1 MAHKNQTPIRT
12 LPSQI
17 QKLQNNKIQI
27 GINWTQPMKQN
38 RKTINTK
45 IKIVA
50 RYADTNLMQKRVQV
64 RKNENTSK

>member
-1 MAHKNQTPIRT
+1 MAPKNQIPITT

-38 RKTINTK
+38 RKIIKTK
-45 IKIVA
+45 IKMVA
-50 RYADTNLMQKRVQV
+50 RYADTKLMQNRVQV